1 MAPTSKKRRKAPRS
15 DASKSPDSDI
25 QSTEHPSQAKTSSN
39 PIVMDDSDNEVPS
52 TDVAQSQGL
61 TDEQELKHALRVYNN
76 QQSECYASFD
86 PPELSVQL
94 DKNKRHKI
102 AYPCKL
108 CGAKIHRPTYN
119 TSPTNLSKHVANCL
133 KKRQQV
139 KETQK
144 LAALGVSGTRD
155 VDPREIPQLC
165 AIWCAEGAHP
175 FLALG
180 ERAHRA
186 ILHPDVLKH
195 LPNQRAVSSD
205 ISWLYTAVQESFIK
219 KLENHAG
226 AMYLGLDAWQSPNG
240 YDVLGTV
247 IYCLV
252 KGDTGDYELEA
263 MPLDFVRLKE
273 RHTGVYLSDA
283 VRVIVEKFGL
293 QNKICGIVTDNA
305 LNNETM
311 IEEIKKFKW
320 A

>member
-1 MAPTSKKRRKAPRS
+1 MWWSTSQEFPSAMDSTTCSLSLEMANGYLIAGTRHLFAELGSLPRPHRRYHILSLLHLNSHPAISSSAPHLHRILLNSHHGTNQQETSQSPRS

-61 TDEQELKHALRVYNN
+61 TDEQEL
-76 QQSECYASFD
+76 
-86 PPELSVQL
+86 
-94 DKNKRHKI
+94 I
-102 AYPCKL
+102 
-108 CGAKIHRPTYN
+108 
-119 TSPTNLSKHVANCL
+119 
-133 KKRQQV
+133 
-139 KETQK
+139 
-144 LAALGVSGTRD
+144 
-155 VDPREIPQLC
+155 
-165 AIWCAEGAHP
+165 
-175 FLALG
+175 
-180 ERAHRA
+180 
-186 ILHPDVLKH
+186 
-195 LPNQRAVSSD
+195 
-205 ISWLYTAVQESFIK
+205 QESFIK

-247 IYCLV
+247 IYRLV

-293 QNKICGIVTDNA
+293 QNKVSSMFI
-305 LNNETM
+305 
-311 IEEIKKFKW
+311 
-320 A
+320 